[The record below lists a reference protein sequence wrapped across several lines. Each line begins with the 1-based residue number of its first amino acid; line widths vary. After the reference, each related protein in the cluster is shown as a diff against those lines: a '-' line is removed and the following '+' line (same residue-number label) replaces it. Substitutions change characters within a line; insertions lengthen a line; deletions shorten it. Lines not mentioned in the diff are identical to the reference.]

1 MRFHGEYAILA
12 ILTNKASVNSYQI
25 MVIGNCVESSLLYRY
40 HIGIMYIFLS
50 SSHIHLKLDKTYAR
64 SDKIFLPEELTE
76 LEEEE
81 LQIHKT
87 IQLCHL
93 RRQNQGLL

>member
-1 MRFHGEYAILA
+1 
-12 ILTNKASVNSYQI
+12 
-25 MVIGNCVESSLLYRY
+25 MVIGNCVQSSLLYRY
-40 HIGIMYIFLS
+40 HIGIMYIFLSS

-81 LQIHKT
+81 LQIHKA